1 MANKLKSLWAGDVP
15 LQEAFWWYAA
25 TCGVLANLVTSGL
38 FLILII
44 EDVSPWWLVPAF
56 LLPVPYN
63 IFVTVAVWRSAE
75 KFRGD
80 PQWAGLA
87 RAATIAGM
95 TALTLL

>member
-1 MANKLKSLWAGDVP
+1 MANNLKSLWAGDVP

-25 TCGVLANLVTSGL
+25 LWGLMANFITSSL
-38 FLILII
+38 FMILII
-44 EDVSPWWLVPAF
+44 EDVSAWWLVPTF

-75 KFRGD
+75 KYQGD

-95 TALTLL
+95 TVLTLL